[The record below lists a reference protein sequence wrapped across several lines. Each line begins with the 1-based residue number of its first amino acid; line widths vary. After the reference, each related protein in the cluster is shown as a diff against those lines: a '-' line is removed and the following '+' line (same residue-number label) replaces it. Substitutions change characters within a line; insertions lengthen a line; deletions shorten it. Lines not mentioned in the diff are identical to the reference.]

1 MKYRSRTDIVGLI
14 LEAANGGGATKTKIM
29 YNALISYNLM
39 KEYLTLLAENN
50 LLEYEEGNMT
60 YRTTEKG
67 LQLLRI
73 YNNMNEIAPLSGTR
87 SVVHKNE
94 LGFYL
99 MHKKWITENCTLR
112 NERFQHRN
120 EIRWT
125 VWWCS
130 T

>member
-1 MKYRSRTDIVGLI
+1 MKYRSRTDIVRLI
-14 LEAANGGGATKTKIM
+14 LETANGGGATKTKIM

-73 YNNMNEIAPLSGTR
+73 YNNINEIAPLSGTR
-87 SVVHKNE
+87 SAVHKMN
-94 LGFYL
+94 
-99 MHKKWITENCTLR
+99 
-112 NERFQHRN
+112 
-120 EIRWT
+120 
-125 VWWCS
+125 
-130 T
+130 

>member
-14 LEAANGGGATKTKIM
+14 LEAANGGDATKTKIM

-39 KEYLTLLAENN
+39 KEYLTFLAENN

-73 YNNMNEIAPLSGTR
+73 YNNMNEIAPLSVTR
-87 SVVHKNE
+87 SAGHKN
-94 LGFYL
+94 
-99 MHKKWITENCTLR
+99 
-112 NERFQHRN
+112 
-120 EIRWT
+120 
-125 VWWCS
+125 
-130 T
+130 

>member
-1 MKYRSRTDIVGLI
+1 MDF

-73 YNNMNEIAPLSGTR
+73 YNNMNEIAPLSVTR
-87 SVVHKNE
+87 SADHKN
-94 LGFYL
+94 
-99 MHKKWITENCTLR
+99 
-112 NERFQHRN
+112 
-120 EIRWT
+120 
-125 VWWCS
+125 
-130 T
+130 